1 MSHKDLNEFK
11 LFVFVK
17 LILSLALS
25 SCPATVNKLP
35 QFLILL
41 KVGNFDL

>member
-11 LFVFVK
+11 LFVK

-25 SCPATVNKLP
+25 SCPATVKKLP

>member
-1 MSHKDLNEFK
+1 MSYKDLSELK

-25 SCPATVNKLP
+25 SCPATVKKLP
-35 QFLILL
+35 RFLIWL